1 MTWRRIGLWFLA
13 ILLVALIAGALLA
26 RQAWHDWRQSNGVET
41 LDWQGFDLAPT
52 DLLLGR
58 ITLVQE
64 MPDRRL
70 LVTGEGVHMEW
81 SWHWGGPGI
90 DSLAIDKLHVELAAP
105 ATPDEAPR
113 KQAVIP
119 APAAF
124 SGPPPFWLPQQLR
137 IGGFTAELPC
147 RAGRCELE
155 GSFSVSRESSLVP
168 AEARLDLKRQGHRL
182 ELAARLGGK
191 LPEQLTLDGE
201 VLIDGAPHLVVES
214 VYGRAGAQIDWSG
227 RVNMQALPNADWLL
241 DWLAE
246 WQAIPFREELPV
258 QPETGTAQASWQL
271 QGPAA
276 DFYSR
281 VSGSLTARAQLP
293 EAWPLPGVGTVR
305 GDMEV
310 SVHAREGTWLTE
322 AATADLELSQ
332 PAGWAHILP
341 PDVRPETLEISI
353 RPAEPLKVA
362 DELVGSGK
370 EKGEQHFLPLMLD
383 LKSRG
388 RGSAE
393 IRSHVAVST
402 SPPWVAHLG
411 DTRIRAKLP
420 GKETGD
426 WVFSDLSVDLSVA
439 GRADHESLYLDFSD
453 GSVLNIAQVTPTGPD
468 NATGVERLLA
478 DLSQLNLTA
487 AFGNAS
493 ESLQARLR
501 GPLEISA
508 ERIDHPLLHAQPWG
522 FDGDLEMDASRLKL
536 VGVLASDAGARISAS
551 IDHTFGGA
559 LVADVSLE
567 ASGEKG
573 SEALSGTLTSWP
585 PELTVS
591 EGTLAIPVNLKMS
604 TGEGLAVD
612 GRLKLENISG
622 IYDRM
627 ALNGLE
633 GEVEFHVR
641 EEGLT
646 IDAPLIRLEEVNPGI
661 PIGPATAGVKYTAAA
676 GAWAEGRLELLG
688 ANAEFLGGEV
698 WVAPNS
704 WDLDNSPWTIPLVVD
719 NLELSRLMT
728 LYPAENLSGTG
739 KLSGQVPVL
748 IAPGTGVRIEG
759 GELVAHD
766 PGGVLKLPA
775 DRLRGI
781 SQDNQALELVARAV
795 ENFHY
800 SVLDSRV
807 QYDQDGTLHLDLHIE
822 GRNPEVQGG
831 RPIVLNIDL
840 EEDIP
845 ALLTSLQ
852 LSGRVNEAITRKV
865 RKLLED
871 DGAPGGVE
879 TRLDPGTET
888 DQGNLGASEAR

>member
-1 MTWRRIGLWFLA
+1 MIWRRIGLWFLA
-13 ILLVALIAGALLA
+13 ILLLALVGSGLLA
-26 RQAWHDWRQSNGVET
+26 RQGWHDWRQSNDIKT
-41 LDWQGFDLAPT
+41 LDWHGFDLSPT
-52 DLLLGR
+52 EFLIDR
-58 ITLVQE
+58 VTLVQE
-64 MPDRRL
+64 VPGRRL
-70 LVTGEGVHMEW
+70 QVTGEGVSVEW
-81 SWHWGGPGI
+81 LWHWGGLRME
-90 DSLAIDKLHVELAAP
+90 SVAVNRLHVAVAAGP
-105 ATPDEAPR
+105 GTPGEIPDE
-113 KQAVIP
+113 QTVIP
-119 APAAF
+119 EPAVFAA
-124 SGPPPFWLPQQLR
+124 SPPFWLPQR
-137 IGGFTAELPC
+137 IHIDEFTAELPC
-147 RAGRCELE
+147 RTGRCALE
-155 GSFSVSRESSLVP
+155 GNFSVSRENSLVP
-168 AEARLDLKRQGHRL
+168 AEARIELKNHGHSL
-182 ELAARLGGK
+182 VLAARVDGR
-191 LPEQLTLDGE
+191 LPEQLRLNSE
-201 VLIDGAPHLVVES
+201 VLIDGEPHLALES
-214 VYGRAGAQIDWSG
+214 TYDGTARQIDWSG
-227 RVNMQALPNADWLL
+227 TATMQTLPEASWLL
-241 DWLAE
+241 DWLSQ
-246 WQAIPFREELPV
+246 WQAIPFREELPS

-276 DFYSR
+276 DFFSR
-281 VSGSLTARAQLP
+281 VSGTLTAKAQLP
-293 EAWPLPGVGTVR
+293 EAWPLPGVGTLR
-305 GDMEV
+305 GDMEI
-310 SVHAREGTWLTE
+310 SVHGREGTWLAE
-322 AATADLELSQ
+322 AATANLELSQ
-332 PAGWAHILP
+332 PAGWAHSFP
-341 PDVRPETLEISI
+341 PDIRPETLEISI
-353 RPAEPLKVA
+353 RPAEPVKVA

-383 LKSRG
+383 LESRG

-393 IRSHVAVST
+393 VRSHVAVST

-411 DTRIRAKLP
+411 DTRIRAELP
-420 GKETGD
+420 GKEAGD
-426 WVFSDLSVDLSVA
+426 WIFSGLSVDLSVA

-453 GSVLNIAQVTPTGPD
+453 GSVLSIGQVTPAGQT
-468 NATGVERLLA
+468 NATGAEGLLA
-478 DLSQLNLTA
+478 DMSQLNLTA
-487 AFGNAS
+487 SFGSAS
-493 ESLQARLR
+493 ELLQARLR
-501 GPLEISA
+501 GPVEISA
-508 ERIDHPLLHAQPWG
+508 ERIEHPLLHAQPWG
-522 FDGDLEMDASRLKL
+522 FDGDLDMDASRLKL
-536 VGVLASDAGARISAS
+536 AGDLASDAGAGISAS

-559 LVADVSLE
+559 LVADVRLE

-591 EGTLAIPVNLKMS
+591 QGTLAIFGNLKMP
-604 TGEGLAVD
+604 TGERLAVD
-612 GRLKLENISG
+612 GSLKLEKISG

-627 ALNGLE
+627 AFNGLE
-633 GEVEFHVR
+633 GEVEFQLGER
-641 EEGLT
+641 GLT

-661 PIGPATAGVKYTAAA
+661 PIGPATAGAKYTAAA
-676 GAWAEGRLELLG
+676 RAWGEGRLELMG

-739 KLSGQVPVL
+739 KLSGRVPVL

-766 PGGVLKLPA
+766 PGGILKLPA

-865 RKLLED
+865 RKLLEN
-871 DGAPGGVE
+871 DGAPSGVE

-888 DQGNLGASEAR
+888 DQGTSEAR